1 MKRIKLLS
9 FTLLF
14 LLSVVVAGC
23 SSSSANNQEG
33 DSPDFP
39 KKPINMVVPF
49 AAGGGM
55 DTLARGLS
63 DRAKDHL
70 GQSIVV
76 VNRDGAGGTIAVAE
90 AAKAR
95 PDGYNLIL
103 APSAVFTSQPFMRD
117 VAYNL
122 EDFKMLANVVS
133 KPAVLVANIDS
144 PYDSIQDIVDEAN
157 NSGKNFKIGHTGV
170 GTPGYLAQATL
181 FDSLEIASED
191 VPFKGNNPN
200 ITALLGG
207 HIDLSV
213 AYTDEVFQ
221 YVNDKK
227 LKILGVFTPEP
238 FAQLPDAP
246 TIAEEVEKAGFDYE
260 YKDVPFVTSIF
271 VMTPK
276 DTPDEIVQYL
286 EGKFMEMANDPQF
299 QEFGSK
305 SNIPI
310 EVFGGEEVMQ
320 YLETEGA
327 VFKELIEKFGVG
339 K

>member
-9 FTLLF
+9 FTILF
-14 LLSVVVAGC
+14 LLSVVIAGC
-23 SSSSANNQEG
+23 SSTSAKNQEG
-33 DSPDFP
+33 DSLNFP
-39 KKPINMVVPF
+39 KKPINIVVPF

-70 GQSIVV
+70 GQSMVV
-76 VNRDGAGGTIAVAE
+76 VNRDGASGTIAVAE
-90 AAKAR
+90 AVKAS

-117 VAYNL
+117 VAYKL
-122 EDFKMLANVVS
+122 DDFKMLANVVY

-144 PYDSIQDIVDEAN
+144 PYNSIKDVVDEAN
-157 NSGKNFKIGHTGV
+157 DSGKVFKVGHTGV
-170 GTPGYLAQATL
+170 GTPAYLAQETL
-181 FDSLEIASED
+181 FDSLDIPSED

-213 AYTDEVFQ
+213 AYSDEVFQ

-227 LKILGVFTPEP
+227 LKILGVFTPES
-238 FAQLPDAP
+238 FDQIPDAP
-246 TIAEEVEKAGFDYE
+246 TIAEEVQKAGFNYE
-260 YKDVPFVTSIF
+260 YKDIPFVTSIF

-276 DTPDEIVQYL
+276 DTPDEIAQYL
-286 EGKFMEMANDPQF
+286 EEKFIEMANDPKF

-305 SNIPI
+305 SHIPI
-310 EVFGGEEVMQ
+310 EVFGGKQVME
-320 YLETEGA
+320 YLEKEEA
-327 VFKELIEKFGVG
+327 IFKELINKFGIG